1 MSLAADADAALFPA
15 LPGTEP
21 EGPPFDPRFTGG
33 TAFVDGEYVP
43 ILEARIP
50 LIDRGFLRS
59 DATYDVFHV
68 WRGYAFRLEDHLDR
82 FERNMGKLHF
92 KIPYDKQE
100 IGEICLECVRR
111 SGLTESF
118 VLMTATRGF
127 GPAGTRDP
135 RLCTNRFYAYAVPF
149 VWIADEAAR
158 GRGFNLHVSG
168 IERIRPQSVDPTVKN
183 FHWMDLTLGQL
194 EAYDAGCDTEVLVD
208 SEGHIT
214 EGPGFNVFV
223 VKGGRISTPEGG
235 VFDGMT
241 RRTVIEMAADLQNP
255 VTERLVAITEL
266 SEADEVF
273 LSSTAGGIIPVTRI
287 DGKPLGDGKP
297 GRLTRRMHDLYWGQK
312 AKGWLGTKVYG

>member
-15 LPGTEP
+15 LPGTELA
-21 EGPPFDPRFTGG
+21 GPAVDPRFAGG
-33 TAFVDGEYVP
+33 TAFVDGAYVP

-68 WRGYAFRLEDHLDR
+68 WRGYAFRLQDHLDR
-82 FERNMGKLHF
+82 FERNMKALHF
-92 KIPYDKQE
+92 QIPYGKDE
-100 IGEICLECVRR
+100 IGEICLECVRK
-111 SGLTESF
+111 SGLTEAF
-118 VLMTATRGF
+118 VLMTTTRGF

-149 VWIADEAAR
+149 VWIADEAAKR
-158 GRGFNLHVSG
+158 RGFNLHVSR

-183 FHWMDLTLGQL
+183 FHWIDLTLGQY
-194 EAYDAGCDTEVLVD
+194 EAFEAGCDTEVLVD

-214 EGPGFNVFV
+214 EGPGFNIFV
-223 VKGGRISTPEGG
+223 VKGGRIATPASG

-241 RRTVIEMAADLQNP
+241 RRTVIELAAALQNP
-255 VTERLVAITEL
+255 VDERFVSIGEL
-266 SEADEVF
+266 ADADEVF
-273 LSSTAGGIIPVTRI
+273 FTSTAGGIIPVTKI
-287 DGKPLGDGKP
+287 DGRPVGDGTP
-297 GRLTRRMHDLYWGQK
+297 GRLTRRIHDLYWGQK